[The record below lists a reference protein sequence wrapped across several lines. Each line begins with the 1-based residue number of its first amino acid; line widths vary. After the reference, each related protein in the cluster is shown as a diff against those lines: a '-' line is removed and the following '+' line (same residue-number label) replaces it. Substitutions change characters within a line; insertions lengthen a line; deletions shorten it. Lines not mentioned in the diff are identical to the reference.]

1 MIYYIKWN
9 IGKKGFFMKFSNE
22 SIEMLLD
29 LVEIKISSLFVYD
42 KEDSKELKK
51 LKKCRSE
58 LCKQILEN
66 QQKQKTGSDA

>member
-1 MIYYIKWN
+1 
-9 IGKKGFFMKFSNE
+9 MKFSNE

-66 QQKQKTGSDA
+66 QQKQKTGSEN

>member
-1 MIYYIKWN
+1 
-9 IGKKGFFMKFSNE
+9 MKFSNE

-51 LKKCRSE
+51 LKKEYYSNTFKCFFFF
-58 LCKQILEN
+58 
-66 QQKQKTGSDA
+66 

>member
-1 MIYYIKWN
+1 
-9 IGKKGFFMKFSNE
+9 MKFSNE

-58 LCKQILEN
+58 LCKQRLEN
-66 QQKQKTGSDA
+66 QKEESKTKAN